1 MTILIV
7 FASSIFTGLL
17 GLIIGYTLGRLEKI
31 EEIEGRK

>member
-7 FASSIFTGLL
+7 LVISIFVGLL

>member
-7 FASSIFTGLL
+7 LVSSIFAGLV
-17 GLIIGYTLGRLEKI
+17 GLIVGYVLGKL